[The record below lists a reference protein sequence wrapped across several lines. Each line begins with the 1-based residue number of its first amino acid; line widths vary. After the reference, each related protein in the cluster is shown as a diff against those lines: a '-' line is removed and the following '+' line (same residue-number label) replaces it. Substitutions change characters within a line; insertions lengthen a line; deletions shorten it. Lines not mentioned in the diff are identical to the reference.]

1 MRVIGGIWRDNMI
14 IINLE
19 DEKEKQKYKDIIK
32 ILDEEWKTTKKLEI
46 FGKFCEVLNITRV
59 EFVFDFK
66 NETYKLIRDYSEEEY
81 GNFFQNY
88 MMLLNWDY
96 IRTNVKMTS
105 FNAILPNYFEIIVER

>member
-1 MRVIGGIWRDNMI
+1 MI

-19 DEKEKQKYKDIIK
+19 DEKERQKYKDIIK

-46 FGKFCEVLNITRV
+46 FGKFCEVNNTTRV
-59 EFVFDFK
+59 TFVFDFK

>member
-1 MRVIGGIWRDNMI
+1 MI

-19 DEKEKQKYKDIIK
+19 DE
-32 ILDEEWKTTKKLEI
+32 EWKVTKKLEI
-46 FGKFCEVLNITRV
+46 FGKFYEVNNTTRV

-88 MMLLNWDY
+88 MMLLNWDC
-96 IRTNVKMTS
+96 IRKNVKMTS
-105 FNAILPNYFEIIVER
+105 YNTILTNYFEIIVER